1 VFKLTPYGVSVSADL
16 NFSVSAGRK
25 LRLSSSSSD
34 ASDDDEQIVMHT
46 PMLEATSFVVS
57 PHDSVALSRTAEPD
71 LFDSSRPSASDD
83 AVAVDRGDDDHD
95 DDATVAK
102 VRSCVTFA
110 DAKDAASFPSVFA
123 RALTAPQPIA
133 AEININV
140 LREIERSLRE
150 LTTHANHPR
159 RFKFDTPP
167 PIELKS
173 KQQIQHSSFA

>member
-1 VFKLTPYGVSVSADL
+1 MAGFSVSADL

-34 ASDDDEQIVMHT
+34 ESDDDEQIVMHT
-46 PMLEATSFVVS
+46 PMLEAMSFVVS
-57 PHDSVALSRTAEPD
+57 PLDSVALSKATEPD
-71 LFDSSRPSASDD
+71 LFDSSHPSASDH
-83 AVAVDRGDDDHD
+83 AAAVDRGDDDHD
-95 DDATVAK
+95 DDAIVAE
-102 VRSCVTFA
+102 VRSFVTFA
-110 DAKDAASFPSVFA
+110 AVDADDASFPSVFA

-167 PIELKS
+167 PIELKA